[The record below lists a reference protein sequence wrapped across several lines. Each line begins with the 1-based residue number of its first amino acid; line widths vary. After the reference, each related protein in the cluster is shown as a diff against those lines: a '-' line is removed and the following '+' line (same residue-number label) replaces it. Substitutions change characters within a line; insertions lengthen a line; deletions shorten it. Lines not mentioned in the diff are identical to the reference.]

1 MSFFYAKLHP
11 LIVFSYQI
19 NSKICKFIEHF
30 VFPFVL
36 FLSGLKGLF
45 HFLCIPYFRIS
56 LTTWH
61 LTFSYF
67 LLLVH
72 NKAFYIYKIRYS
84 SVSITL
90 NKALY
95 IPKVWFYL
103 VVCFR
108 YWIVYYR
115 MQFYVLFVFLCRN
128 LNYIIF
134 ALKLTEICIFYH
146 CRNMYILLLTEIC
159 IFITYRN
166 MYIL

>member
-1 MSFFYAKLHP
+1 MQLSFFYAKLHP
-11 LIVFSYQI
+11 LIVFSYRI

-45 HFLCIPYFRIS
+45 HFLCTVYRVSVFHSQPGIWLFPIFYY
-56 LTTWH
+56 L
-61 LTFSYF
+61 YN
-67 LLLVH
+67 

-95 IPKVWFYL
+95 IPKLWFYL
-103 VVCFR
+103 VVCVR

-115 MQFYVLFVFLCRN
+115 MQFYCMFYLYSCAGISIILFL
-128 LNYIIF
+128 
-134 ALKLTEICIFYH
+134 H
-146 CRNMYILLLTEIC
+146 
-159 IFITYRN
+159 
-166 MYIL
+166 

>member
-1 MSFFYAKLHP
+1 MSY
-11 LIVFSYQI
+11 
-19 NSKICKFIEHF
+19 
-30 VFPFVL
+30 

-45 HFLCIPYFRIS
+45 HFLCTVYRVSVFHSQPGIWLFPIFYY
-56 LTTWH
+56 L
-61 LTFSYF
+61 YN
-67 LLLVH
+67 

-134 ALKLTEICIFYH
+134 ALKLIERCIFYH
-146 CRNMYILLLTEIC
+146 CRNMYILSLTEIC